1 MSVHRNKALD
11 IPMNT
16 SAEISSLTRAIN
28 LGEKPELTYTKSTQQ
43 FALLSTVPDSAAVE
57 IFTDGA
63 CLNNP
68 GPAAAAFAIVHRGA
82 VLHSSA
88 RFLGHS
94 TNNIAELTAAI
105 DGLRFL
111 AERRD
116 LSIALLSDSEQ
127 VVKAMPQWVP
137 KWKAKGWRKA
147 DGKPVLNRP
156 LYEELDAIASAFP
169 KLRWQHV
176 RGHSGHEFNE
186 LVDKLANAT
195 AIADAAYRAA

>member
-16 SAEISSLTRAIN
+16 SAEISSLARAIN
-28 LGEKPELTYTKSTQQ
+28 LGEKPELKTTKTTQQ
-43 FALLSTVPDSAAVE
+43 FALLSTVPDGAAVE

-68 GPAAAAFAIVHRGA
+68 GPAAAAFAIVYRGA

-88 RFLGHS
+88 RFLGPG
-94 TNNIAELTAAI
+94 TNNVAELTAAI

-111 AERRD
+111 AERCD
-116 LSIALLSDSEQ
+116 LSITLLSDSEQ

-137 KWKAKGWRKA
+137 KWKAKGWRKT
-147 DGKPVLNRP
+147 DGKPVLNRS
-156 LYEELDAIASAFP
+156 LYEGLDAIASRFP
-169 KLRWQHV
+169 SLTWQHIK
-176 RGHSGHEFNE
+176 GHAGHEFNE
-186 LVDKLANAT
+186 LVDKLATGT
-195 AIADAAYRAA
+195 AAAGSAAVA

>member
-1 MSVHRNKALD
+1 
-11 IPMNT
+11 MNG
-16 SAEISSLTRAIN
+16 SAKISSLTRAIN
-28 LGEKPELTYTKSTQQ
+28 LGEKQEFNTAKTTRQLAP
-43 FALLSTVPDSAAVE
+43 LSTVPEGAAVE

-68 GPAAAAFAIVHRGA
+68 GPAAAAFAIVYRSA
-82 VLHSSA
+82 VIHSSA
-88 RFLGHS
+88 RFLGHG
-94 TNNIAELTAAI
+94 TNNVAELTAAI
-105 DGLRFL
+105 DSLRFL

-156 LYEELDAIASAFP
+156 LYEELDAIASGFP
-169 KLRWQHV
+169 SICWRHV
-176 RGHSGHEFNE
+176 KGHAGNEFND
-186 LVDKLANAT
+186 LVDKLANG
-195 AIADAAYRAA
+195 AAEAGSVAVA